1 MFGNSYTSAGGSLSQ
16 NHAQA
21 MNNLSSMGMLSDE
34 NSNDSSPF
42 TLNDFPQLGSRPNS
56 AGGPQGQIGK
66 VVIFSC
72 FGIFFSVWHIACDL
86 MIYNETCQVP

>member
-34 NSNDSSPF
+34 NANDSSPF
-42 TLNDFPQLGSRPNS
+42 TLNDFIHLGSRPNS
-56 AGGPQGQIGK
+56 AGGPQGQIGE
-66 VVIFSC
+66 VVIFC
-72 FGIFFSVWHIACDL
+72 RFENFFSVQYMTCDL